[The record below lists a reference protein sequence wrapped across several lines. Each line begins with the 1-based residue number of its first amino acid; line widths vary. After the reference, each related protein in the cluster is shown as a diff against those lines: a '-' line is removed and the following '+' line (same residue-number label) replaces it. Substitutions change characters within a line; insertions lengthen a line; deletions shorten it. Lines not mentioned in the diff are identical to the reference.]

1 MVYFI
6 YQMKEVNNMQKVKQ
20 FFGITQS
27 YQFERMDLAAI
38 FTVFNTIAIIVW
50 NKGAFV
56 GLPVN
61 VIGLIWDL
69 RTKPHINNVVMRLAL
84 IVMNIYFLTL

>member
-1 MVYFI
+1 
-6 YQMKEVNNMQKVKQ
+6 MKAIKQ

-27 YQFERMDLAAI
+27 YQFERMDLAASLCI
-38 FTVFNTIAIIVW
+38 LNTIAIIAW
-50 NKGAFV
+50 NKGPWV

-61 VIGLIWDL
+61 IIGLFWDL
-69 RTKPHINNVVMRLAL
+69 KDGCHLNNVAMRLAL

>member
-1 MVYFI
+1 
-6 YQMKEVNNMQKVKQ
+6 MQKIKY
-20 FFGITQS
+20 FFNITTP

-38 FTVFNTIAIIVW
+38 FAVLNTTAIIAW
-50 NKGAFV
+50 NKGAWV

-69 RTKPHINNVVMRLAL
+69 REKPHINNVVMRLAL

>member
-1 MVYFI
+1 
-6 YQMKEVNNMQKVKQ
+6 MQKIKC
-20 FFGITQS
+20 FFNVTAP

-38 FTVFNTIAIIVW
+38 FTVFNTIAIIAW
-50 NKGAFV
+50 NRGAWV

-61 VIGLIWDL
+61 AVGLIWDL

>member
-1 MVYFI
+1 MIKFENGFKY
-6 YQMKEVNNMQKVKQ
+6 K
-20 FFGITQS
+20 
-27 YQFERMDLAAI
+27 FERMDLAALTTI
-38 FTVFNTIAIIVW
+38 LNTIAIIAW

-61 VIGLIWDL
+61 IIGLGLDL
-69 RTKPHINNVVMRLAL
+69 RDGCHINNVLMRLAL